1 MILAEGHT
9 QVGACAQR
17 FDNCSSDR
25 IVDFRYIGELDEGLS
40 VVQFFARQSYAGI
53 RRHTRKGE

>member
-9 QVGACAQR
+9 QMGACAQR

-53 RRHTRKGE
+53 R